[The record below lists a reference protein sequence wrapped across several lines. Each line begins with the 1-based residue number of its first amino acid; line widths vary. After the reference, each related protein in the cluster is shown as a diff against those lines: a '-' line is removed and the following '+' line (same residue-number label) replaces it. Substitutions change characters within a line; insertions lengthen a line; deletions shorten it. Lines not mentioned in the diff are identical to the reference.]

1 MKSILKEGIMKRSCL
16 SLMLF
21 SALCM
26 AAASCGGDGNG
37 SEDTTTE
44 DTAPDDQADPHVDNP
59 PDQPVDQPVDGPV
72 DPSGD
77 DGAPDTLPDE
87 IEDAEPDAEDTV
99 EEPDGPTECE
109 ASGGTCTTY
118 AVVADPCVTCET
130 DGLMPAP
137 PDDPARGC
145 TSSGV
150 GASPWCCVHVVPT
163 TEPSDCETD
172 GGECYPPS
180 DSDPC
185 PVGWD
190 AVYTACREGTVC
202 CMPGESCG

>member
-1 MKSILKEGIMKRSCL
+1 MTKHFFIVL
-16 SLMLF
+16 LF
-21 SALCM
+21 TACFM
-26 AAASCGGDGNG
+26 IAASCGDNGNG

-44 DTAPDDQADPHVDNP
+44 DLTPADQTDQTDAPQ
-59 PDQPVDQPVDGPV
+59 DQPADTPPDGPV
-72 DPSGD
+72 DPAGD
-77 DGAPDTLPDE
+77 DGAHDALPDE
-87 IEDAEPDAEDTV
+87 TEDVAPDAEDTV
-99 EEPDGPTECE
+99 EEAEGPTECE
-109 ASGGTCTTY
+109 TSGGTCTTY
-118 AVVADPCVTCET
+118 AVVADPCVTCEP
-130 DGLMPAP
+130 DGLIPAP

-145 TSSGV
+145 TSGGV
-150 GASPWCCVHVVPT
+150 GASPWCCLHVVPT

-185 PVGWD
+185 PIGWG